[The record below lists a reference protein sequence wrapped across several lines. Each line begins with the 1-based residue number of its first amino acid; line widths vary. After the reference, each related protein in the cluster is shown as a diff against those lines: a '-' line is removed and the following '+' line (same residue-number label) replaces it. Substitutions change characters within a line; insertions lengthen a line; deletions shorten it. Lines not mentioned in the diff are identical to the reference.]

1 MRELFTRFH
10 SFVKEEEGVTMLE
23 YVLIGG
29 LISIA
34 AASILPD
41 IGAKLLVGYMSI
53 DAAMP

>member
-34 AASILPD
+34 AVSILPS
-41 IGAKLLVGYMSI
+41 IATKLLAGYTSI
-53 DAAMP
+53 NAAMP